1 MDRTRL
7 SGWSVPVVAS
17 ACDLAHN
24 IGFGPVDGIR
34 RKESGEHNIRTSVN
48 QTGGAR
54 PHGWSLAAVLFGLGL
69 VAMGAAYHGTAVS
82 FYDVWRGSETYTHC
96 FFVLPIAGFL
106 AWRRRDELRRL
117 APEPFLP
124 GLLLIA
130 ASGALW
136 VVSHAA
142 GVLFYEQLAFAL
154 LVPALVVTIFGLRIA
169 RVLTFPLAF
178 LLLAVPF
185 GEALHP
191 ALMSF
196 TARAAVAGLRL
207 TGVPVAVEGMYL
219 TTPTGKWQV
228 VEACSGLRFLIS
240 MFTLGCLFAY
250 LHFRRP
256 RNRILFGILA
266 LIVPVLA
273 NGVRAYVMV
282 LTGYLSRTD
291 IGSGFN
297 HFAIGWTVFAVVM
310 AVFFYLGSRWR
321 EDPPPP
327 PPSES
332 QARPEEA
339 RPRPIGS
346 IAAAATAAI
355 ALALAPAALSAWT
368 RPAAEAA
375 PIALTTPR
383 PLGGWAPIRT
393 PPSSWSHGYRGA
405 EAEVRGVYEK
415 DGALVECYIGFYRN
429 QAQGRELIHFA
440 NVIVPRGDA
449 RWRIVAERDT
459 TLATARGPFSIHETD
474 VRSPS
479 LGYAVWHV
487 FWLPDEFTVS
497 RTLAKLLQAR
507 ARLLGRHDHAAVLI
521 LSSPYADRPDRARR
535 RLVDFTEA
543 MLPAIHEAIREA
555 DASR

>member
-1 MDRTRL
+1 MNRAAGERPR
-7 SGWSVPVVAS
+7 GWG
-17 ACDLAHN
+17 LAAAFF
-24 IGFGPVDGIR
+24 GFGL
-34 RKESGEHNIRTSVN
+34 
-48 QTGGAR
+48 
-54 PHGWSLAAVLFGLGL
+54 LAMV
-69 VAMGAAYHGTAVS
+69 AAYHATAAS
-82 FYDVWRGSETYTHC
+82 FYNVWRGSETYTHC
-96 FFVLPIAGFL
+96 FFVLPIAAFL
-106 AWRRRDELRRL
+106 SWRRRDDLRRL
-117 APEPFLP
+117 TPEPFLP

-136 VVSHAA
+136 VVAHSA

-154 LVPALVVTIFGLRIA
+154 LIPALVVTIFGLRIA
-169 RVLTFPLAF
+169 RVITFPLAF
-178 LLLAVPF
+178 LLFAVPF

-196 TARAAVAGLRL
+196 TARATVAGLRL

-273 NGVRAYVMV
+273 NGLRAYVMV

-297 HFAIGWTVFAVVM
+297 HFAIGWIVFAVVM
-310 AVFFYLGSRWR
+310 AIFFYLGSRWR

-327 PPSES
+327 HSGAGEPAATPGPTEGAR
-332 QARPEEA
+332 ARPS
-339 RPRPIGS
+339 GS
-346 IAAAATAAI
+346 IAGVAAAAI
-355 ALALAPAALSAWT
+355 ALALAPAALASWT
-368 RPAAEAA
+368 RPAVEAA
-375 PIALTTPR
+375 PIALAPPR
-383 PLGGWAPIRT
+383 PLGGWTPIRT
-393 PPSSWSHGYRGA
+393 PPSSWTHGYRGA
-405 EAEVRGVYEK
+405 EAEVREVYEK
-415 DGALVECYIGFYRN
+415 NGALVECYIGFYRN
-429 QAQGRELIHFA
+429 QAQGKELIHFA
-440 NVIVPRGDA
+440 NVIVPRGDS

-459 TLATARGPFSIHETD
+459 TLTSAGGPLSFHETD
-474 VRSPS
+474 VRSLS

-487 FWLPDEFTVS
+487 YWLPDEFTVS
-497 RTLAKLLQAR
+497 RTRAKLLQAR
-507 ARLLGRHDHAAVLI
+507 ERLLGRHDHAAIVI
-521 LSSPYADRPDRARR
+521 LSSPYVDRPERARA
-535 RLVDFTEA
+535 RLVDFTTA
-543 MLPAIHEAIREA
+543 MLPSIREAIREA